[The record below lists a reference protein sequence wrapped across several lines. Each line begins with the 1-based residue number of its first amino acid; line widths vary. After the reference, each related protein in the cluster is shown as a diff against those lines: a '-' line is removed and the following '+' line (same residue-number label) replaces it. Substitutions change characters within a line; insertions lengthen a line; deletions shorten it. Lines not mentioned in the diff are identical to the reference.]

1 MSGADMSSGTS
12 DRSTQTAPER
22 ALAELIVQVLNLEDA
37 PEDIRA
43 DAPLFGHGLGLD
55 SIDALEI
62 SLAISKTYGFELK
75 SDDDRNP
82 RIFGSLRELS
92 SHIEA
97 NRTK

>member
-1 MSGADMSSGTS
+1 MSGADTSSGTG
-12 DRSTQTAPER
+12 DRSLQTAPER
-22 ALAELIVQVLNLEDA
+22 SLAELITRVLNLEDA

-43 DAPLFGHGLGLD
+43 EAPLFGEGLGLD

-82 RIFGSLRELS
+82 RIFASLRELS
-92 SHIEA
+92 AHIEA
-97 NRTK
+97 NRKK